1 MNLFPK
7 MALMFAMT
15 ATTQHVRA
23 LYDRLLEGI
32 KTADFSIL
40 DLAHHYTS
48 GLKSVYT

>member
-7 MALMFAMT
+7 MAMMCAMS
-15 ATTQHVRA
+15 ATTQHVRQV
-23 LYDRLLEGI
+23 YDKLLEGI
-32 KTADFSIL
+32 QTSDFSIL